1 VVLVKKEHYGA
12 AEGESREYPRS
23 PGRFQNAA
31 SALNLKS
38 AESQQDHGKHLVLQV
53 FEIVCEAIPPT
64 LGAEG
69 PEFRVAEDQEEEAAK
84 QKAGWPC
91 EAGRGPA
98 LTQRTFPK
106 KEKTGKDYEESSQM
120 MIEFT
125 LFLILGEN
133 GLLHRALCVTV
144 HRCGHIHALVPGV
157 G

>member
-1 VVLVKKEHYGA
+1 M
-12 AEGESREYPRS
+12 RS
-23 PGRFQNAA
+23 
-31 SALNLKS
+31 
-38 AESQQDHGKHLVLQV
+38 
-53 FEIVCEAIPPT
+53 
-64 LGAEG
+64 
-69 PEFRVAEDQEEEAAK
+69 
-84 QKAGWPC
+84 
-91 EAGRGPA
+91 GRGPA